1 MQQYNTG
8 APFER
13 IAIRVAQP
21 FPQSDKGNQYLITE
35 MDYFTNWLEA
45 YTIPNQE
52 VSTVLEAL
60 VSNFLCHSRI
70 PRELHNDYGYNVKPR
85 LIQKVLHCLGVSTM
99 CTTPLHPP
107 SDSMVEC

>member
-13 IAIRVAQP
+13 IQ
-21 FPQSDKGNQYLITE
+21 NQYLVTE
-35 MDYFTNWLEA
+35 MDYFTNWLET

-60 VSNFLCHSRI
+60 VSNFLCHSKI
-70 PRELHNDYGYNVKPR
+70 P
-85 LIQKVLHCLGVSTM
+85 
-99 CTTPLHPP
+99 
-107 SDSMVEC
+107 